1 MKETILDYLKNHPDQ
16 RVSIKDLSLALN
28 LTSSENYKALAKTMN
43 ELEEEALIIANS
55 KNKYTLIENTP
66 YEKGILDVKQKGFGF
81 LKIDDGFDQDDIY
94 IPKHKLHGAMNKDYV
109 LVYVE
114 KSKKGLKSEG
124 EVVKVLSR
132 HTTSI
137 IGTVLKRGNRYFLM
151 SDDKSIKDEIII
163 PNKYLNNAKAH
174 DKVQARIVNYA
185 YKNKIE
191 VEVITVIGNMNQQ
204 GVDVLSKILKY
215 NIDPAF
221 PIEVINEASQY
232 DHIPLE
238 DLQDREDYTDHLI
251 ITIDGET
258 AKDFDDA
265 VEVYKIDEDTYY
277 LGVHIADVSH
287 YVKESTLL
295 DQEALQRGTSIYL
308 VDRVIPMLPENLSN
322 NLCSLMPNVKRLALS
337 CEMHIDKKGSIKHHR
352 IFNSVIESKAR
363 MTYTKV
369 NKILEG
375 DVVLSKD
382 YDFLVPMLKEMHTL
396 SKILLKKRTLEGSIQ
411 FETKEPFITLD
422 EKGKAIDVGVIKRKD
437 SEKLIEEFMLIAN
450 QVVAAHV
457 NWLDLPFIYRI
468 HEEPKEEKL
477 EKLLA
482 MANALGFDVKAKNEI
497 SHKELQKLLQKVEN
511 TASEQGINLV
521 MLRSMQKAIYSNQN
535 LGHFGLAFEHYTH
548 FTSPIRRYPDLIV
561 HRLLKAYLNPS
572 DAIYKQLDFLSNQ
585 LKMIAQKSSDNER
598 TAVEL
603 EREVLDMKKAEY
615 MANFINETFE
625 GTISSVTNF
634 GLYVSLENTV
644 EGLVHISE
652 LDDDYYMFDEDVLM
666 LKGKDTKKT
675 YKIGDTVKVKL
686 TGVNIFDGEI
696 DFILSK

>member
-1 MKETILDYLKNHPDQ
+1 
-16 RVSIKDLSLALN
+16 
-28 LTSSENYKALAKTMN
+28 
-43 ELEEEALIIANS
+43 
-55 KNKYTLIENTP
+55 
-66 YEKGILDVKQKGFGF
+66 
-81 LKIDDGFDQDDIY
+81 
-94 IPKHKLHGAMNKDYV
+94 
-109 LVYVE
+109 
-114 KSKKGLKSEG
+114 
-124 EVVKVLSR
+124 
-132 HTTSI
+132 
-137 IGTVLKRGNRYFLM
+137 
-151 SDDKSIKDEIII
+151 
-163 PNKYLNNAKAH
+163 
-174 DKVQARIVNYA
+174 
-185 YKNKIE
+185 
-191 VEVITVIGNMNQQ
+191 
-204 GVDVLSKILKY
+204 
-215 NIDPAF
+215 
-221 PIEVINEASQY
+221 
-232 DHIPLE
+232 
-238 DLQDREDYTDHLI
+238 
-251 ITIDGET
+251 
-258 AKDFDDA
+258 
-265 VEVYKIDEDTYY
+265 
-277 LGVHIADVSH
+277 
-287 YVKESTLL
+287 
-295 DQEALQRGTSIYL
+295 
-308 VDRVIPMLPENLSN
+308 MLPENLSN

-337 CEMHIDKKGSIKHHR
+337 CEMHIDKKGSIKYHR
-352 IFNSVIESKAR
+352 IFNSIIESKAR

-375 DVVLSKD
+375 DDALSHTYKD
-382 YDFLVPMLKEMHTL
+382 LVPMLKDMHTL
-396 SKILLKKRTLEGSIQ
+396 SKILLNKRTLEGSIQ

-422 EKGKAIDVGVIKRKD
+422 DKGKAIDVGVLKRKD

-457 NWLDLPFIYRI
+457 SWLELPFIYRI

-482 MANALGFDVKAKNEI
+482 MAHALGFDVKAKNEI

-572 DAIYKQLDFLSNQ
+572 HAIYKSLDTLSNN

-696 DFILSK
+696 DFILTN

>member
-1 MKETILDYLKNHPDQ
+1 MKDVILSYLKENKEL
-16 RVSIKDLSLALN
+16 RASIRDLSQALN
-28 LTSSENYKALAKTMN
+28 LTSSEHYKALAKAIN
-43 ELEEEALIIANS
+43 ELEEEALIIANN
-55 KNKYTLIENTP
+55 KNKYTLIEYTA
-66 YEKGILDVKQKGFGF
+66 YKKGILDVKQKGFGF
-81 LKIDDGFDQDDIY
+81 LKIDDAFDQDDIY
-94 IPKHKLHGAMNKDYV
+94 IPKHKLHGAMNKDHV
-109 LVYVE
+109 LVFVE
-114 KSKKGLKSEG
+114 KSKSGLKSEG
-124 EVVKVLSR
+124 EVVKILAR

-137 IGTVLKRGNRYFLM
+137 IGTVIKRGNRYFLM
-151 SDDKSIKDEIII
+151 SDDKSIKEEIII
-163 PNKYLNNAKAH
+163 PAKYLNGAKNH
-174 DKVQARIVNYA
+174 DKVQARIVTYA
-185 YKNKIE
+185 YKNAME

-204 GVDVLSKILKY
+204 GVDVLSKVLKY

-221 PIEVINEASQY
+221 SESVLEEANAYNEINLS
-232 DHIPLE
+232 DLE
-238 DLQDREDYTDHLI
+238 NREDYTDHLI

-265 VEVYKIDEDTYY
+265 VEVYKIDDDTYY

-287 YVKESTLL
+287 YVKEGSML
-295 DQEALQRGTSIYL
+295 DQEALDRGTSIYL
-308 VDRVIPMLPENLSN
+308 VDRVIPMLPEKLSN

-337 CEMHIDKKGSIKHHR
+337 CEMHIDKKGSIKYHR

-369 NKILEG
+369 NQILEG
-375 DVVLSKD
+375 DQTLIEA
-382 YDFLVPMLKEMHTL
+382 YDELVPMLKDMHTL

-422 EKGKAIDVGVIKRKD
+422 NQGKAIDVGVIKRKD

-457 NWLDLPFIYRI
+457 SWLELPFIYRI

-482 MANALGFDVKAKNEI
+482 MAHALGFDVKAKTEI
-497 SHKELQKLLQKVEN
+497 THKELQKLLQKVEN

-572 DAIYKQLDFLSNQ
+572 NAIYSKLEYLSKS
-585 LKMIAQKSSDNER
+585 LKMIAQKSSENER

-625 GTISSVTNF
+625 GTISSVTAF

-652 LDDDYYMFDEDVLM
+652 LDDDYYMFDENVLM

-675 YKIGDTVKVKL
+675 YKIGDTVKVKV

-696 DFILSK
+696 DFIIIK